1 MRYFMSNTQAFLQS
15 EFLDWVNNYLTVDV
29 FAEHRGISTNEARAL
44 IELGRSVHEAYV
56 SFVRELEVA

>member
-1 MRYFMSNTQAFLQS
+1 MSNTQAFLQS

-29 FAEHRGISTNEARAL
+29 FAEHRGISTSEARAL

>member
-1 MRYFMSNTQAFLQS
+1 MSNTQAFLQS

-44 IELGRSVHEAYV
+44 IELGRSVHETYV